1 MEVEWEWKKN
11 KKEIIIERRKENE
24 IWKIWW
30 TICTTRTKDKIK

>member
-1 MEVEWEWKKN
+1 MEVEWEWGKN

-30 TICTTRTKDKIK
+30 TICTTRTKDKTK